1 MCGIAGIVDYE
12 NERQTMSWDILKAMQ
27 DTMRRRGP
35 IKTGSGMIAL
45 YRWCMRG

>member
-27 DTMRRRGP
+27 DTRHLSAGR
-35 IKTGSGMIAL
+35 IKTGSARSLCIAG
-45 YRWCMRG
+45 MRG

>member
-12 NERQTMSWDILKAMQ
+12 NERQTM
-27 DTMRRRGP
+27 
-35 IKTGSGMIAL
+35 KTGSGMIAL